1 MEDILDRII
10 RTKRQEVE
18 ISKAQM
24 PLNALQKIVDDIIS
38 KERMPKFSMK
48 ESLEKSHSGIISE
61 FKRKSPSKGWIHE
74 NSSVEEIAPA
84 YAKNG
89 ASAISILTDRDYF
102 GGDLGFIEKVRD
114 DIHIPILRKDFII
127 DEYQLWE
134 ARKAGANAVLL
145 IAACLTKDTCRH
157 LLHQAHLLGLEVLLE
172 IHDEKELDYLSP
184 ETDMLGVNN
193 RNLGSF
199 HTDVKKSF
207 DIIDKLPKEFT
218 LVSESGISSPDMVK
232 SLRKVGYKGF
242 LIGENFMKEDNP
254 GKALQ
259 RFIQQIEN

>member
-38 KERMPKFSMK
+38 KERRPKLSMK
-48 ESLEKSHSGIISE
+48 ESLENSHSGIISE

-74 NSSVEEIAPA
+74 NSSVEDIAPA

-89 ASAISILTDRDYF
+89 ASAISILTDHDYF

-254 GKALQ
+254 GIALQ